1 MAQTGPNQVDALAA
15 KLEELEG
22 VCARLALENADL
34 RQRVTTLMSGAAT
47 TDRPST
53 NASSTHAPTRAKD
66 PRVRSAKGLGRQA
79 GKRSGQL

>member
-34 RQRVTTLMSGAAT
+34 RQRVTTLMGGAAT
-47 TDRPST
+47 TNGPSTNGSST
-53 NASSTHAPTRAKD
+53 NASAPVKGAKASRRTFQPTRTA
-66 PRVRSAKGLGRQA
+66 
-79 GKRSGQL
+79 